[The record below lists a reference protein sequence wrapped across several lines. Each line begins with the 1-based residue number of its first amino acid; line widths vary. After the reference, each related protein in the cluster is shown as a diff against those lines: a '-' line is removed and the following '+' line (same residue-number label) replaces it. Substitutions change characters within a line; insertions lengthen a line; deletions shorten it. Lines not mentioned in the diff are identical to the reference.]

1 MNRPHRLRLILRD
14 LATGAAFAS
23 MAVSGQLPVWTLGLV
38 GVALLVALTGRRPF
52 ARMPRVTALLLVPV
66 AGVLYL
72 RVAGGQ
78 MDLVVAA
85 CAFAG
90 LVASQRLLSETSPAT
105 DGQVLLAALLM
116 IAGGAALSGELLFA
130 VCLMAFAVLS
140 SLAMGL
146 AVVEAA
152 VPVGEPLP
160 VREVTRPLSR
170 GIFVAV
176 AGAVA
181 FFILFPRLNWNVG
194 VRRAAPG
201 LGVATSGFS
210 DTVRLGGSGT
220 LKSNP
225 RVVLKAQLTPDPVTD
240 QLGSY
245 WLGRT
250 YDTFDGQEWST
261 IGAPNKRR
269 RTRVT
274 LRPGAEKQVYQRIE
288 LLPAYGSRTLIALE
302 TPSKLG
308 NALAHTP
315 TGNRRTTLQE
325 LGGDE
330 LRFVEEGLGYAYE
343 VYSLPPGTDTDP
355 GKLDQTEQDQLL
367 AVPDNLDP
375 RVTALARQV
384 LGGEKDPLAA
394 ANKLASWLQSEYQY
408 TLELGGDVAD
418 PLVEFLFVRKAG
430 HCEHF
435 ATALTLMLRT
445 QGIQARL
452 ATGFF
457 GGERV
462 GEEYL
467 VRAGDA
473 HAWTHVLVPER
484 GFVTVDATP
493 TAFRASQSLELLENL
508 ISVYEA
514 IESAWRR
521 SVVDYSF
528 RDQMNLVRDM
538 SRRQPSEPGEEQR
551 FRLPPARAWGMAALV
566 GAGVYGVWTY
576 LSRRKPRTKT
586 LEATRFVDAVERQL
600 ATVGV
605 RPRDGETLED
615 VSARLTQEA
624 HPLAPTVSPLTRR
637 YLEARFGQRPLEVGE
652 AARLLKELKRAAETF
667 QQQQQQQRTPKARA
681 S

>member
-1 MNRPHRLRLILRD
+1 MNRPHRLRLVLRD

-23 MAVSGQLPVWTLGLV
+23 MAVSGQLPLWALGLV
-38 GVALLVALTGRRPF
+38 GVALIVALTGRRPF
-52 ARMPRVTALLLVPV
+52 ARMPRATTLLLVPV
-66 AGVLYL
+66 AGVLYFL
-72 RVAGGQ
+72 VAGGQ
-78 MDLVVAA
+78 LDLVVAA
-85 CAFAG
+85 CSFAG
-90 LVASQRLLSETSPAT
+90 LVASHRLLSETNPST

-160 VREVTRPLSR
+160 VRDVTRPLSR
-170 GIFVAV
+170 GIFFAV
-176 AGAVA
+176 VGAVA
-181 FFILFPRLNWNVG
+181 FFVLFPRLNWNVG
-194 VRRAAPG
+194 VRRASPG

-225 RVVLKAQLTPDPVTD
+225 RVVLKAQLTPDPATE
-240 QLGSY
+240 QLSAY

-269 RTRVT
+269 RIRVT
-274 LRPGAEKQVYQRIE
+274 LRPGAEKQIYQRIE

-308 NALAHTP
+308 NALVHTP

-330 LRFVEEGLGYAYE
+330 LRFVQEGLGYTYE
-343 VYSLPPGTDTDP
+343 VYSVPPGTDTAP

-367 AVPDNLDP
+367 AVPDSLDP
-375 RVTALARQV
+375 RIAALASQV
-384 LGGEKDPLAA
+384 LGGEKEPLAA
-394 ANKLASWLQSEYQY
+394 ANKLASWLQREYQY

-418 PLVEFLFVRKAG
+418 PLMEFLFVRKAG

-462 GEEYL
+462 GAEYL

-493 TAFRASQSLELLENL
+493 ADYRASQSLELLENL
-508 ISVYEA
+508 ISIYEA
-514 IESAWRR
+514 IESAWRT

-538 SRRQPSEPGEEQR
+538 SRRQPREPGEER
-551 FRLPPARAWGMAALV
+551 SRLPPARAWGMAALV
-566 GAGVYGVWTY
+566 GATVYWAWRY
-576 LSRRKPRTKT
+576 LSRRQPRQKT
-586 LEATRFVDAVERQL
+586 LEATRFADVVERQL

-605 RPRDGETLED
+605 RPLDGETLEE
-615 VSARLTQEA
+615 VSGRLTREA

-637 YLEARFGQRPLEVGE
+637 YLEARFGQRPLESGE
-652 AARLLKELKRAAETF
+652 AARLLKALKRATETLR
-667 QQQQQQQRTPKARA
+667 QQQQQRPPTARA

>member
-1 MNRPHRLRLILRD
+1 MNRPHRLRLVLRD

-23 MAVSGQLPVWTLGLV
+23 MAVSGQLPVWALGLV
-38 GVALLVALTGRRPF
+38 VVALGVALTGRRPF
-52 ARMPRVTALLLVPV
+52 TRMPRLTALLLVPV

-72 RVAGGQ
+72 LVGAGQ

-85 CAFAG
+85 CCFAG
-90 LVASQRLLSETSPAT
+90 LVASQRLLSETVPST
-105 DGQVLLAALLM
+105 DGQVLLAGLLM

-130 VCLMAFAVLS
+130 VCLMAFAVLA
-140 SLAMGL
+140 SLALGL

-160 VREVTRPLSR
+160 VREVTRPLSK
-170 GIFVAV
+170 GIFFAV

-225 RVVLKAQLTPDPVTD
+225 RVVLKAQLTPDPVTE

-274 LRPGAEKQVYQRIE
+274 LRPGAEKQIYQRIE
-288 LLPAYGSRTLIALE
+288 LLPSYGSRTLIALE
-302 TPSKLG
+302 TPAKLG

-330 LRFVEEGLGYAYE
+330 LRFVDEGLGYAYE
-343 VYSLPPGTDTDP
+343 VYSVPPGTDTDP
-355 GKLDQTEQDQLL
+355 GKLEPTEHDQLL
-367 AVPDNLDP
+367 ALPDNLDP
-375 RVTALARQV
+375 RVTALAGQV
-384 LGGEKDPLAA
+384 LAGEKEPLAA
-394 ANKLASWLQSEYQY
+394 ANKLASWLQREYEY
-408 TLELGGDVAD
+408 TLELSGDVAD
-418 PLVEFLFVRKAG
+418 PLTEFLFVRKAG

-435 ATALTLMLRT
+435 ATALTLMLRS

-462 GEEYL
+462 GEEYI

-473 HAWTHVLVPER
+473 HAWTHVLVPDR

-493 TAFRASQSLELLENL
+493 AAFRSSQSLEVLETL
-508 ISVYEA
+508 VSFYEA
-514 IESAWRR
+514 IESAWRT

-538 SRRQPSEPGEEQR
+538 SRPRREPGEEQR
-551 FRLPPARAWGMAALV
+551 SQLPPARAWGTAALV
-566 GAGVYGVWTY
+566 GGGVYWAWRY
-576 LSRRKPRTKT
+576 LSRRQPRTRA

-605 RPRDGETLED
+605 HPRDGETLED
-615 VSARLTQEA
+615 VSARLTREA
-624 HPLAPTVSPLTRR
+624 HPLAPSVSPLTRR
-637 YLEARFGQRPLEVGE
+637 YLRARF
-652 AARLLKELKRAAETF
+652 
-667 QQQQQQQRTPKARA
+667 
-681 S
+681 

>member
-1 MNRPHRLRLILRD
+1 MRQPNRLRLVLRD
-14 LATGAAFAS
+14 LATGSAFAS
-23 MAVSGQLPVWTLGLV
+23 MAVSGQLPVWALGLV
-38 GVALLVALTGRRPF
+38 AVALLVALLGRRPF
-52 ARMPRVTALLLVPV
+52 ARAPRLTAALLVPM
-66 AGVLYL
+66 AGALYL
-72 RVAGGQ
+72 AVGAGQ
-78 MDLVVAA
+78 LDLVVAA
-85 CAFAG
+85 CSFAG
-90 LVASQRLLSETSPAT
+90 LVASQRLLSETTAAT
-105 DGQVLLAALLM
+105 DGQVLLAGLLM

-130 VCLMAFAVLS
+130 VCLMAFAVLA
-140 SLAMGL
+140 SLALGL
-146 AVVEAA
+146 GVVEAA
-152 VPVGEPLP
+152 VPAGEPVP
-160 VREVTRPLSR
+160 VRAVMRPLAL
-170 GIFVAV
+170 GIVFAV
-176 AGAVA
+176 TGAVA
-181 FFILFPRLNWNVG
+181 FFVLFPRLNWNVG
-194 VRRAAPG
+194 ARRAAPG

-225 RVVLKAQLTPDPVTD
+225 RVVLKAKLTPAPATE
-240 QLGSY
+240 QLEAY

-250 YDTFDGQEWST
+250 YDTFDGTEWST
-261 IGAPNKRR
+261 IGTPGKR

-274 LRPGAEKQVYQRIE
+274 LRPGADKQIYQRIE

-302 TPSKLG
+302 TPAKLG

-330 LRFVEEGLGYAYE
+330 LRFVEEGLGYEYE
-343 VYSLPPGTDTDP
+343 VYSVPPGTNTDP
-355 GKLDQTEQDQLL
+355 GKLDQLEHDQLL
-367 AVPDNLDP
+367 ALPDNLDP
-375 RVTALARQV
+375 RIAELAGRV
-384 LGGEKDPLAA
+384 VGGEKEPLAA
-394 ANKLASWLQSEYQY
+394 ANKLSNWLQTEYQY
-408 TLELGGDVAD
+408 TLELGGDVAE
-418 PLVEFLFVRKAG
+418 PLTEFLFVRKAG

-445 QGIQARL
+445 QGFQARL

-473 HAWTHVLVPER
+473 HAWTHVLVPGR

-493 TAFRASQSLELLENL
+493 PAFRASQSLELLESL
-508 ISVYEA
+508 VSLYES

-521 SVVDYSF
+521 SVVDYTF
-528 RDQMNLVRDM
+528 RDQMDFMRNLTRPP
-538 SRRQPSEPGEEQR
+538 REPEPGKERLQ
-551 FRLPPARAWGMAALV
+551 LPPLRAWGLAALV
-566 GAGVYGVWTY
+566 GAGVYWTWLY
-576 LSRRKPRTKT
+576 LARRKPRQRA

-615 VSARLTQEA
+615 VSARLTRQA
-624 HPLAPTVSPLTRR
+624 HPLAPTVTPLTRR
-637 YLEARFGQRPLEVGE
+637 YLEARFGQRPLQPGE
-652 AARLLKELKRAAETF
+652 AAVLLKKLKRATEALHP
-667 QQQQQQQRTPKARA
+667 QAPKARA